1 MKEEREGKK
10 RRGGRSRVGVVM
22 IIKTGNPMGS
32 YSVEGKVR

>member
-22 IIKTGNPMGS
+22 IIKTNLW
-32 YSVEGKVR
+32 KATAWKAK